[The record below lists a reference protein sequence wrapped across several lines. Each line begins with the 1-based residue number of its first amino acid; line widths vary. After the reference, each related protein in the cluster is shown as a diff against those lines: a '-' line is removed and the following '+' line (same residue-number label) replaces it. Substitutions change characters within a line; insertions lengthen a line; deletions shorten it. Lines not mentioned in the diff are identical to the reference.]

1 MILEK
6 HNIRDLI
13 WVNGAWDKE
22 TKSFM
27 YSREINLAGF
37 NSTGI
42 EANYSMFNNNFL
54 RMQDKAIL
62 NGYAQLSVDRE
73 NKSTFALT
81 GSSTNKK
88 ALTICR
94 VLPAVTRGI
103 QTLNLLLDPNKSSQ
117 RSKTVMNSMR
127 KYHDDFEH
135 LDLEKSYEKLFELL
149 WYTRLPCFDVKGITS
164 KVRDEMSVIKRC
176 FWRGKMVDCASVFVT
191 RSTDRGMCCTFN
203 LDDAENI
210 FEQNDYRRIATRMRK
225 RDRELSFKINE
236 TLATR

>member
-1 MILEK
+1 MTSEK
-6 HNIRDLI
+6 QNIKDPI
-13 WVNGAWDKE
+13 WVNGAWDKD

-27 YSREINLAGF
+27 YSPEIDLAGF

-42 EANYSMFNNNFL
+42 ETNYLVLDKNFL
-54 RMQDKAIL
+54 RMQDKAML
-62 NGYAQLSVDRE
+62 NGYAQMSVNRE
-73 NKSTFALT
+73 NKSTFILT

-94 VLPAVTRGI
+94 VLPEVTRGI
-103 QTLNLLLDPNKSSQ
+103 KTLNLLLDPNRSSQ
-117 RSKTVMNSMR
+117 RSKTVMNSIR
-127 KYHDDFEH
+127 KYQDDFEH

-203 LDDAENI
+203 LDDTESI
-210 FEQNDYRRIATRMRK
+210 FEPNEYRRIATRMRK